1 MNISEAAKKS
11 GVPAKTIRY
20 YEGIGLIAEPPRSEG
35 GYRVY
40 SSRDVE
46 TLRFIQRARSLGFAV
61 KDVSDLLAL
70 WHDRSRASAEVKTLA
85 QRHVV
90 EIERKIAD
98 LESMRATLTS
108 LVSRC
113 HGDDRPDCPILEELA
128 GEELAGEELAGEDGC
143 CRS

>member
-128 GEELAGEELAGEDGC
+128 GEELAGEDGC